1 MPIKL
6 DTQLP
11 ALDILR
17 SENVFIMDNER
28 AQHQNIRPL
37 EILIVNLMP
46 TKEATE
52 VQLLRLLANTPLQ
65 INVDFLYMESHRS
78 KNTEAEYLETFY
90 KTFDDIKGKFYDGM
104 IITGAPVETIP
115 FEEVDYWQE
124 LTAIF
129 EWSKDHVYSTLHLCW
144 GAQAALYHQYGI
156 QKFRLPE
163 KLSGVYEQSVEDN
176 SSQLFR
182 GFDDT
187 FKAPH
192 SRHTD
197 ISETDIL
204 TKTPLQILSK
214 GKEVGVSI
222 LASSDLREVYS
233 FGHLEYDRETLAK
246 EFERDQAAGK
256 APKLPVGYFKSD
268 NPEEGILMRWSLAAS
283 TFFSNWINYAV
294 YQETPYLLEELIR
307 NKELEEFNDLY

>member
-204 TKTPLQILSK
+204 TKTPLQILAK

-268 NPEEGILMRWSLAAS
+268 NPEEGILMRWSLAAA

>member
-115 FEEVDYWQE
+115 FEKVDYWQE

-204 TKTPLQILSK
+204 TKTPLQILAK

>member
-192 SRHTD
+192 SRYTD

>member
-11 ALDILR
+11 ALEILR

-65 INVDFLYMESHRS
+65 INVDFLYMESHAS
-78 KNTEAEYLETFY
+78 KNTETQYLRTFY
-90 KTFDDIKGKFYDGM
+90 KTFDVIKHRYYDGM

-124 LTAIF
+124 LTRVF
-129 EWSKDHVYSTLHLCW
+129 DWSKSHVYSTLHLCW
-144 GAQAALYHQYGI
+144 GAQASLYHKYGI
-156 QKFRLPE
+156 NKVSLTE
-163 KLSGVYEQSVEDN
+163 KLSGVYEQTVEN
-176 SSQLFR
+176 PTNLLFR
-182 GFDDT
+182 GFDDS

-192 SRHTD
+192 SRYTD
-197 ISETDIL
+197 IPEALVQEKTDLMIL
-204 TKTPLQILSK
+204 AK
-214 GKEVGVSI
+214 GKEVGLSV
-222 LASSDLREVYS
+222 LASGDLREVYS
-233 FGHLEYDRETLAK
+233 FGHLEYDRDTLGN
-246 EFERDQAAGK
+246 EYLRDQEAGK
-256 APKLPVGYFKSD
+256 NPKLPVAYYKND
-268 NPEEGILMRWSLAAS
+268 QPEEGIQMRWSLAAA

-294 YQETPYLLEELIR
+294 YQETPYHLEELQ
-307 NKELEEFNDLY
+307 KHY

>member
-204 TKTPLQILSK
+204 TKTPLQILAK

-256 APKLPVGYFKSD
+256 APKLPIGYFKSD

>member
-204 TKTPLQILSK
+204 TKTPLQILAK

>member
-129 EWSKDHVYSTLHLCW
+129 EWSKDHVYSTLYLCW

>member
-187 FKAPH
+187 FKVPH

-204 TKTPLQILSK
+204 TKTPLQILAK